1 MKMQDKEFDQ
11 LFNAKFAD
19 FEVEPS
25 EGLWDKIATEI
36 PGDSA
41 LIPAKKR
48 SLSPFMQIAAGLI
61 VVLAAGLLFMPST
74 PKIALHGSY
83 SADNQPKEVTHPQ
96 VVADSYGDLG
106 SDPVQTSQQQTGGV
120 VSRPVKTIAVNNV
133 EKITLP
139 DPVDTIQNT
148 IAEVKP
154 EIGVKPEYR
163 EPLLKTTTVSNAV
176 AYNIPKEDLA
186 SKPVKVI
193 AVADVP
199 QQKTATGVVKKKKI
213 RGLGDLLNV
222 VIAKVDKRDN
232 KAIVF
237 GNSGDDDD
245 DALLS
250 VTGVNIGP
258 IKVKK
263 QN

>member
-19 FEVEPS
+19 FEVEPT
-25 EGLWDKIATEI
+25 EGLWNKIATEI
-36 PGDSA
+36 PGNKEIA
-41 LIPAKKR
+41 TAKKR
-48 SLSPFMQIAAGLI
+48 SLSPFIQIAAGLI

-74 PKIALHGSY
+74 PKVALHGNY
-83 SADNQPKEVTHPQ
+83 DAANQPKEVSHPQ
-96 VVADSYGDLG
+96 VAADTYGDLV
-106 SDPVQTSQQQTGGV
+106 SDPVQTSPQQTAEGV
-120 VSRPVKTIAVNNV
+120 SQPVKIIAVKNI
-133 EKITLP
+133 EKVTA
-139 DPVDTIQNT
+139 PVDTIQNT

-154 EIGVKPEYR
+154 EIVAKPEYR
-163 EPLLKTTTVSNAV
+163 EPLLKTPIVSNAV
-176 AYNIPKEDLA
+176 AYIIPKEDLA
-186 SKPVKVI
+186 SKPVKAI

-199 QQKTATGVVKKKKI
+199 QQKTTTEVVKKKKI
-213 RGLGDLLNV
+213 RSLGDLLNV

-237 GNSGDDDD
+237 GNSGDEDDD
-245 DALLS
+245 GLLS